1 MQLVNDVWNA
11 LVASL
16 AESAPWVVLGFLVAG
31 LLHEYMPQGL
41 LRRHLG
47 GDGWSPLV
55 KAVGL
60 GALIPTCSCS
70 TVPLGLGLVRSG
82 AATGT
87 ALAFMTSA
95 PTLSPIILVMGFSLL
110 GPEMLLTYAGIVIVG
125 AVCLGRIGNYVVG
138 RANVVEAHEHHAS
151 CGCKKS
157 SRPTVARL
165 TAARPNRL
173 VRAVRWALF
182 DLGSETSGPLL
193 FGLTIATIIM
203 AVLPAEWAARWLSQP
218 SFYALAAAIGLAL
231 PAYTCSVP
239 SLLIAQSLLAKGA
252 SPGVAVAFMI
262 AGPATNLG
270 ELLALRRGL
279 GRGAAAFY
287 AVALICLAFAGGIV
301 ADRLVSPELI
311 ADATRASG
319 SLYRQHH
326 AHAHGGVLEQIAAEP
341 AARDV
346 SGALHWHSVTMWQW
360 PFVAVLAWMI
370 GLGMTRRFKP
380 SVVRLIARLAAKST
394 ENHRRGGSTLIRFK
408 RSKEVR

>member
-1 MQLVNDVWNA
+1 MQLVNDIWNA

-16 AESAPWVVLGFLVAG
+16 AESAPWIVLGFLVAG
-31 LLHEYMPQGL
+31 LLHEFMPQGL

-47 GDGWSPLV
+47 GDGWAPLV

-70 TVPLGLGLVRSG
+70 TVPLGLGMVRSG

-95 PTLSPIILVMGFSLL
+95 PTLSPIILVMGYSLL
-110 GPEMLLTYAGIVIVG
+110 GPEMLLTYTGIVIVG
-125 AVCLGRIGNYVVG
+125 AVSLGWIGNHIIG
-138 RANVVEAHEHHAS
+138 RAKMVEVHGHHAS

-157 SRPTVARL
+157 SRPT
-165 TAARPNRL
+165 TAQTNRL
-173 VRAVRWALF
+173 LRAVRWALF

-193 FGLTIATIIM
+193 FGLTIATTIM

-270 ELLALRRGL
+270 EILALRRGL
-279 GRGAAAFY
+279 GRRAAVFYAAAL
-287 AVALICLAFAGGIV
+287 VCLAFAGGIV
-301 ADRLVSPELI
+301 ADRVLSAESI
-311 ADATRASG
+311 ALATRASG
-319 SLYRQHH
+319 NLYSQGH
-326 AHAHGGVLEQIAAEP
+326 AHAHGGVFEQLAAAP
-341 AARDV
+341 LAPV
-346 SGALHWHSVTMWQW
+346 VGGALHWHSVAPWQW
-360 PFVAVLAWMI
+360 PFVAVIVWMI

-380 SVVRLIARLAAKST
+380 PIARLIARLTTKSM
-394 ENHRRGGSTLIRFK
+394 EDHRHGSSPLIRFK
-408 RSKEVR
+408 RSKGVR

>member
-1 MQLVNDVWNA
+1 MQLVNDIWNA

-16 AESAPWVVLGFLVAG
+16 AESAPWIVLGFLVAG
-31 LLHEYMPQGL
+31 LLHEFMPRGL

-47 GDGWSPLV
+47 GKGWAPLV

-70 TVPLGLGLVRSG
+70 TVPLGLGMVRSG

-95 PTLSPIILVMGFSLL
+95 PTLSPIILVMGYSLL
-110 GPEMLLTYAGIVIVG
+110 GPEMLLTYTGIVIVG
-125 AVCLGRIGNYVVG
+125 AVCLGWIGNHVIG
-138 RANVVEAHEHHAS
+138 RADVVEVHEHHAS

-157 SRPTVARL
+157 SRPAAARL
-165 TAARPNRL
+165 NRL
-173 VRAVRWALF
+173 LRAVRWALF

-270 ELLALRRGL
+270 EILALRRGL

-287 AVALICLAFAGGIV
+287 ATALMCLAFAGGIV
-301 ADRLVSPELI
+301 ADRVVSPELI
-311 ADATRASG
+311 AGATRASG
-319 SLYRQHH
+319 RLYSQGH
-326 AHAHGGVLEQIAAEP
+326 AHAHGGMFEQLAAEP
-341 AARDV
+341 LV
-346 SGALHWHSVTMWQW
+346 PVVGSALHWHSVTTWQW
-360 PFVAVLAWMI
+360 PFVAVIVWMI
-370 GLGMTRRFKP
+370 GLGITRRFKP
-380 SVVRLIARLAAKST
+380 SITRFIAKLAANST
-394 ENHRRGGSTLIRFK
+394 ENRRLEDSPLIRLK
-408 RSKEVR
+408 RSKGAR